1 MNPIVYNIIE
11 VKSMADILD
20 FLFAIVELCYDLRE
34 SYVKYVKRKKR
45 KKE

>member
-1 MNPIVYNIIE
+1 
-11 VKSMADILD
+11 MADILD